1 MKNLVFLLSNS
12 LKDIRSLFEKE
23 DVPIHSNI
31 LVAHVVD
38 ENSIDVL
45 DIYKPKPDMK
55 LK

>member
-1 MKNLVFLLSNS
+1 MKNTVLLVSNS

-23 DVPIHSNI
+23 DVPIHSNL

-38 ENSIDVL
+38 ENNVDVL